1 MVLDNRY
8 RILGLLGRG
17 GMGEV
22 YRADDLRLGQQ
33 VALKFLPANL
43 SRDPVRLAQFHNEV
57 RTARQVSHPNVC
69 RVYDIGEFDG
79 QLFITMEY
87 VDGED
92 LSILLRRIGR
102 LPEDKGLEIARQI
115 CAGLAAAHE
124 RGVLHRDLKPANI
137 MLDGAGKVR
146 IMDFSLAAVGEV
158 KDVRAGT
165 PAYMAPEQLSGQEV
179 TVRSDIYA
187 LGLVLYEI
195 FTGRRAF
202 EAKTLTELVEQH
214 QSGTLTAPTTIVKAL
229 DPAIEAAILRCL
241 DQRSGAP
248 AGVGDPRVG
257 GAARRRSAGGGAR
270 GRRNAVAGNGRGR
283 RRRQRDDDAGGRAGV
298 AGGGGRAGPAPRRA
312 SLGRHR
318 MRVARAADEAGRRAR
333 RSRRGAAAVARLRRA
348 RRRTTRPGSP
358 TTTRTCGGRRNSD
371 SGASRWAALPVGP
384 PGGAALLVSHQPAA
398 AAAVEQGRPGQ
409 PRRSAAAVATA

>member
-1 MVLDNRY
+1 MPTPTSNAAATSQSGWLTSSGSIDHGRFGPGTVLDNRY
-8 RILGLLGRG
+8 RVLGLLGRG

-33 VALKFLPANL
+33 VALKFLPPDL

-69 RVYDIGEFDG
+69 RVYDVGEFDG

-158 KDVRAGT
+158 KDIRAGT
-165 PAYMAPEQLSGQEV
+165 PAYMAPEQLSGREV
-179 TVRSDIYA
+179 TVRSDIFA

-202 EAKTLTELVEQH
+202 EAKTLTELIEQH
-214 QSGTLTAPTTIVKAL
+214 QTGTVTAPTEIVKSL
-229 DPAIEAAILRCL
+229 DPAIEAAIVRCL
-241 DQRSGAP
+241 DRDP
-248 AGVGDPRVG
+248 ARRPASAIRGLGV
-257 GAARRRSAGGGAR
+257 AARRRSAGRGAR
-270 GRRNAVAGNGRGR
+270 GRGNAVAGDGRGR
-283 RRRQRDDDAGGRAGV
+283 RRRHARCC
-298 AGGGGRAGPAPRRA
+298 RR
-312 SLGRHR
+312 SPVRCGS
-318 MRVARAADEAGRRAR
+318 RRRSPWSSAAR
-333 RSRRGAAAVARLRRA
+333 RSSAVTRCSRA
-348 RRRTTRPGSP
+348 SRSRSRPRCSPIAPTSCVSRSATPTPPPITRPGS
-358 TTTRTCGGRRNSD
+358 TRTTRI
-371 SGASRWAALPVGP
+371 
-384 PGGAALLVSHQPAA
+384 
-398 AAAVEQGRPGQ
+398 
-409 PRRSAAAVATA
+409 

>member
-1 MVLDNRY
+1 MLLGDDATHLVSVPRTPSVPTPSGSTSQTGWLTSSGSIDHGRFGPGMVLDNRY
-8 RILGLLGRG
+8 RVLGLLGRG

-33 VALKFLPANL
+33 VALKFLPLDL

-57 RTARQVSHPNVC
+57 RTARHVSHANVC
-69 RVYDIGEFDG
+69 RVYDVGEFDG

-92 LSILLRRIGR
+92 LAILLRRIGR

-158 KDVRAGT
+158 TDIRAGT
-165 PAYMAPEQLSGQEV
+165 PAYMAPEQLGGREV

-202 EAKTLTELVEQH
+202 EVKTLSELIEQH
-214 QSGTLTAPTTIVKAL
+214 QSGTITAPTGIVKTL
-229 DPAIEAAILRCL
+229 DPAIESAIMRCL
-241 DQRSGAP
+241 DREPAQRP
-248 AGVGDPRVG
+248 AS
-257 GAARRRSAGGGAR
+257 AR
-270 GRRNAVAGNGRGR
+270 
-283 RRRQRDDDAGGRAGV
+283 
-298 AGGGGRAGPAPRRA
+298 
-312 SLGRHR
+312 
-318 MRVARAADEAGRRAR
+318 
-333 RSRRGAAAVARLRRA
+333 
-348 RRRTTRPGSP
+348 
-358 TTTRTCGGRRNSD
+358 
-371 SGASRWAALPVGP
+371 
-384 PGGAALLVSHQPAA
+384 
-398 AAAVEQGRPGQ
+398 
-409 PRRSAAAVATA
+409 